1 MSMTGPAHIGTLRFS
16 VRGPLARD
24 DLPRLYERF
33 CALVSEHAPARILCD
48 VADVAPDA
56 VAVDAL
62 ARMQLAARRHD
73 CVVTLTGMQG
83 ELRTLVALMGLTNVL
98 PASEPPPAGEAQPP

>member
-1 MSMTGPAHIGTLRFS
+1 MTGPAHIGTLRFS

-24 DLPRLYERF
+24 DLPALYERF

-48 VADVAPDA
+48 VEGVAPDA

-62 ARMQLAARRHD
+62 ARMQLAARRHH
-73 CVVTLTGMQG
+73 CTVTLTGMHG
-83 ELRTLVALMGLTNVL
+83 ELRALVALMGLTNVL
-98 PASEPPPAGEAQPP
+98 SGEPHAPGEPRPP